1 MANQLKLSNVI
12 FGIGDTVAVSC
23 KVKEGEKERLQVFEG
38 VVIAIRGKGDTKSFI
53 VRKMSAAIGIERI
66 WPVNC
71 PSIHSIKLIKSQPV
85 RRAKLYYLRNRI
97 GRLALRIENKGT
109 KREIMKETAKPKTPE
124 AKKEPSKETPKESV
138 K

>member
-23 KVKEGEKERLQVFEG
+23 KVKEAEKERLQIFEG

-53 VRKMSAAIGIERI
+53 VRKMSAAIGVERI

-85 RRAKLYYLRNRI
+85 RRAKLYYLRDRI

-109 KREIMKETAKPKTPE
+109 KREIMKETVKVKTPE
-124 AKKEPSKETPKESV
+124 APKQTATKSD